1 MASDT
6 IVTLEENVKNGGFG
20 EAVAA
25 YFAIDV
31 KKKVMVFA
39 LDDKFIEHASVS
51 AQQDKYGLS
60 VQNIISAIKKQR
72 R

>member
-1 MASDT
+1 M
-6 IVTLEENVKNGGFG
+6 
-20 EAVAA
+20 AA